1 MGVFLRSLFASVLA
15 VLAFAGVAA
24 ARFVGDDVDSPQAP
38 SVLSAEASTDE
49 TTTDATTSD
58 AATTGETTTAAPDT
72 TAPAV
77 TIVLPADGETYA
89 AGHTFAADFACED
102 ETGGSG
108 LETCAGTVDD
118 GAAIDTAKAGKH
130 EFTVTATDKA
140 GNAASATVHYAVAF
154 AFAGLSGPLASQAG
168 REQEPGRAIPVT
180 FGFGADLGLDVFA
193 DGYPASRPCGGADLV
208 PLASPGAGAL
218 SFDTATQQYTVVWKT
233 SRDWGGTCRDLVLR
247 FADGSEQR
255 VQVTFRDAPQQ
266 GTAPPH
272 DKPDKAHGHGR

>member
-49 TTTDATTSD
+49 TTSD

-108 LETCAGTVDD
+108 LDTCAGSVDD
-118 GAAIDTAKAGKH
+118 GG
-130 EFTVTATDKA
+130 
-140 GNAASATVHYAVAF
+140 
-154 AFAGLSGPLASQAG
+154 
-168 REQEPGRAIPVT
+168 AIPFT

>member
-49 TTTDATTSD
+49 TTSD

-108 LETCAGTVDD
+108 LDTCAGSVDD
-118 GAAIDTAKAGKH
+118 GGAIDTAKAGKH

-140 GNAASATVHYAVAF
+140 GNAVSATVHYTVAF

-180 FGFGADLGLDVFA
+180 FGFGADLG
-193 DGYPASRPCGGADLV
+193 
-208 PLASPGAGAL
+208 
-218 SFDTATQQYTVVWKT
+218 
-233 SRDWGGTCRDLVLR
+233 
-247 FADGSEQR
+247 
-255 VQVTFRDAPQQ
+255 
-266 GTAPPH
+266 
-272 DKPDKAHGHGR
+272 